1 MLPQCFRAFAGL
13 LNRALQCTALGA
25 EAAPHVP
32 GGGKRLFR
40 NRNNAQLDQEA
51 RLVRGRGNKSERLI
65 VRAEKQVNPEISGG
79 LFFHELANALQI
91 VMGQCLLLQFDE
103 TVSPSVR
110 ERLNAIE
117 MAVERINASIRQQPR
132 R

>member
-1 MLPQCFRAFAGL
+1 
-13 LNRALQCTALGA
+13 
-25 EAAPHVP
+25 
-32 GGGKRLFR
+32 
-40 NRNNAQLDQEA
+40 
-51 RLVRGRGNKSERLI
+51 

-79 LFFHELANALQI
+79 VFFHELANALQI
-91 VMGQCLLLQFDE
+91 LMGQCLLLQFDE